1 MSFRTNATSLPPPPS
16 RCKLTTYVSILS
28 ACAAG
33 FVFGGLGISSA
44 TAQFVPPPF
53 PSTYKEWKGPNGG
66 SWDDAANWDGGL
78 PSSNPNLNPNPN
90 PNNPDNVLFGYEPVG
105 GVVPPLT
112 DDSIRQTV
120 NAGSSDLNLRSLWFK
135 AGLWYTLNGTGELW
149 LGKDGGQDSHLL
161 VVNPGD
167 AGEQSEHTIEG
178 FSYLT
183 ISWELLQQQT
193 WKIENWSEG
202 GLGIF
207 TDKIRLYGDQ
217 HIQIGGTGATNFAGT
232 LHTWGG
238 RINVGLHGGTGEQ
251 PQPHFVLSANNSGWW
266 GEVRVNYRGFAIIK
280 ADQAL
285 GDWANEKSVYAGGS
299 LALRSHVE
307 TPLTYNVVNASL
319 DIKKDNE
326 DIVRSE
332 GIVRNE
338 GTQRIGALYNDGG
351 KNHFGMRVTF
361 ALETF
366 FGARGDRKGGLF
378 LTNQVSGDGAQDSA
392 AFVKVGPGLIV
403 LANNTNIWTRDT
415 VLRAGVL
422 RLNNSGSLHSLSN
435 LVFEGGRFG
444 GILELGYDGFS
455 RELGTSLFLDQIS
468 WTGDGGFSA
477 FGGARSVSLSNNGT
491 NNAALTWGSTANF
504 IGDGHA
510 LLLSSRYADDVI
522 TFANAI
528 NLNGGQR
535 EVRVARGEDTA
546 HAELSGVLSG
556 SGGLVKTDD
565 GLLRLTGANTYTGT
579 TEIRGGA
586 LLGAAGNTA
595 SNIVLAG
602 GILGLDGNF
611 TRELGGS
618 GNQIRWLGSGGFAAY
633 GANRT
638 VNLGGSG
645 ATLTWGTGSFVGND
659 SELRFG
665 HYTANRTV
673 LWDNALALGN
683 GTRTIHIESGTNASL
698 AVVNFRQAISGTAPL
713 NVLGNGRID
722 FTADNSALSGTINL
736 YGAELWLHGTGKLG
750 AVGGFDIRHGGRLI
764 LNNTSTNSDADRLS
778 DTADITLAAGTL
790 RLDSVG
796 TAISEEI
803 GELTL
808 ESGANAIELSQG
820 SASVELHIEALK
832 RDGSSRA
839 TVNITGDLNDSLL
852 SLKVEQD
859 ASGYGVNDVTGG
871 DKIIPWAINSNGW
884 LIAHSD
890 DATNGPHFLKR
901 LANANYYTAGESNW
915 DTAHNVFLSGT
926 DALTNTR
933 TINSLRLRGNLAL
946 NGHTLTL
953 NSGGLLSFNTA
964 TFSGGTGSTITTAST
979 RPLYIHNWN
988 SLTIGGSVRL
998 TGGMDVVKSQPGRFT
1013 LNSSANH
1020 SIGNLY
1026 IQQGT
1031 VELRQGGLQVR
1042 HIYIGDG
1049 AGEDRLILPGGVW
1062 NPLRGHDTEFPS
1074 ITLRGTPYDP
1084 RGPEYSGDQAILEMG
1099 GNTKQL
1105 LSELRIEGRGTIDWR
1120 GGEVGKA
1127 NILWIDTLSFSSTN
1141 DRLFIRNWYEYEDLF
1156 LVKKVHNRVEFND
1169 LLLNQIVFEGYQ
1181 DYFTTLKNYDAD
1193 YYQIYAF
1200 GSRPAPEPS
1209 TYGAILGAVGLG
1221 LWGWRKRRQQNRH

>member
-1 MSFRTNATSLPPPPS
+1 MTCKSL
-16 RCKLTTYVSILS
+16 LS
-28 ACAAG
+28 ACVAG
-33 FVFGGLGISSA
+33 FVFGGLGIHSA
-44 TAQFVPPPF
+44 TAQILPPDL
-53 PSTYKEWKGPNGG
+53 PSTYKEWDGPSSGG
-66 SWDDAANWDGGL
+66 DWDTPANWTDVIPAAL
-78 PSSNPNLNPNPN
+78 
-90 PNNPDNVLFGYEPVG
+90 DNALFGHEPVG
-105 GVVPPLT
+105 GVIPPLT

-120 NAGSSDLNLRSLWFK
+120 EAGSSNRDLRSLWFE
-135 AGLWYTLNGTGELW
+135 AGLWYTLKGTGELT
-149 LGKDGGQDSHLL
+149 LGRDGGQDNYLL

-178 FSYLT
+178 FSYLN
-183 ISWELLQQQT
+183 ISFDRSKQAT

-207 TDKIRLYGDQ
+207 TEKIRLYDQ
-217 HIQIGGTGATNFAGT
+217 HIQIGGTGATHFAGT

-238 RINVGLHGGTGEQ
+238 RINVGLDGGTGDQ

-266 GEVRVNYRGFAIIK
+266 GEVRVNYRGFAILK

-285 GDWANEKSVYAGGS
+285 GDWLTEKSVYVGGS

-307 TPLTYNVVNASL
+307 TPLTYNASNSQL

-326 DIVRSE
+326 DIVRSK

-338 GTQRIGALYNDGG
+338 GTQRIGALYSDGG
-351 KNHFGMRVTF
+351 ENHFGIRVTF

-378 LTNQVSGDGAQDSA
+378 LTNQVSGDGVQDSA
-392 AFVKVGPGLIV
+392 AFVKVGPGLIA
-403 LANNTNIWTRDT
+403 LANNTNVWTKDT

-422 RLNNSGSLHSLSN
+422 RLDNSGALHSTSN

-455 RELGTSLFLDQIS
+455 RELGTSLFPNQIS

-477 FGGARSVSLSNNGT
+477 YGGARSVTIGGNGG
-491 NNAALTWGSTANF
+491 NPLIWASTEHF

-510 LLLSSRYADDVI
+510 LLLSSRYANDVI

-528 NLNGGQR
+528 DLNGGQR
-535 EVRVARGEDTA
+535 EVRVERGEDAA
-546 HAELSGVLSG
+546 HAILSGVLSG
-556 SGGLVKTDD
+556 TDGGIRKTGD
-565 GLLRLTGANTYTGT
+565 GLLRLTGTNTYSGATRI
-579 TEIRGGA
+579 EAGA
-586 LLGAAGNTA
+586 LRGAPSNTA

-602 GILGLDGNF
+602 GVLGLDGNF
-611 TRELGGS
+611 TRGLGEGGS
-618 GNQIRWLGSGGFAAY
+618 QISWGGSGGFAAY

-638 VNLGGSG
+638 VNIGGSG

-659 SELRFG
+659 QELRFG
-665 HYTANRTV
+665 HYTANGTV
-673 LWDNALALGN
+673 LWDNALALGSDE
-683 GTRTIHIESGTNASL
+683 RTIRIENGSQTG
-698 AVVNFRQAISGTAPL
+698 AVVNFRQAISGTGTL
-713 NVLGNGRID
+713 NLLGNGRID
-722 FTADNSALSGTINL
+722 FTADNSALSGAINL
-736 YGAELWLHGTGKLG
+736 YGAKLWLHGSGKLG
-750 AVGGFDIRHGGRLI
+750 AVDGFDIRHGGALVLDNSSGSANGRLKQ
-764 LNNTSTNSDADRLS
+764 TVTDSDS
-778 DTADITLAAGTL
+778 GTTTPGADITLAAGTL
-790 RLDSVG
+790 RLDSAA
-796 TAISEEI
+796 TAISEKI
-803 GELTL
+803 GDLTL
-808 ESGANAIELSQG
+808 ESGASAIEFTHG

-839 TVNITGDLNDSLL
+839 TVNISGNLNDPLL

-871 DKIIPWAINSNGW
+871 TKIIPWA
-884 LIAHSD
+884 
-890 DATNGPHFLKR
+890 TNGDGWIRVDGSAL
-901 LANANYYTAGESNW
+901 TAL
-915 DTAHNVFLSGT
+915 DTTAYHTGGQGTWT
-926 DALTNTR
+926 DAAYNIKVAGPETLSAVR
-933 TINSLRLRGNLAL
+933 TINSLIFGDTLNLA
-946 NGHTLTL
+946 GHSLTL
-953 NSGGLLSFNTA
+953 NSGGLMSLGDRTI
-964 TFSGGTGSTITTAST
+964 SGGTGSTITTAIPSGET
-979 RPLYIHNWN
+979 IRRPLYIHNN
-988 SLTIGGSVRL
+988 GSLSLGGSVAL
-998 TGGMDVVKSQPGRFT
+998 TGGMDVVKTRGGSLIFN
-1013 LNSSANH
+1013 NSGANVTQH

-1026 IQQGT
+1026 IHQGT
-1031 VELRQGGLQVR
+1031 VELRGNGTLQVR
-1042 HIYIGDG
+1042 DRIIIGDG
-1049 AGEDRLILPGGVW
+1049 AGTDKLILPGNRWHPITKDGGG
-1062 NPLRGHDTEFPS
+1062 LPS

-1084 RGPEYSGDQAILEMG
+1084 RGPEYGGDQAILQLG

-1105 LSELRIEGRGTIDWR
+1105 LANLHIEGRGTIDWR

-1156 LVKKVHNRVEFND
+1156 LVKKVHNGVEFND

-1181 DYFTTLKNYDAD
+1181 DYFTTLKAYDND

-1221 LWGWRKRRQQNRH
+1221 LWTWRKRRRKN